1 MKLNKTLA
9 LAALVA
15 GSLLAGTALQ
25 AQDSTN
31 TPPAGARPGGPGQRG
46 RANIDQL
53 AKDLGLSDEV
63 KAKVKVVLDD
73 QQTKMTELRKDTT
86 MAAEDKRAKAKEIRE
101 ATTAKLK
108 EILTAEQLAKWQEHM
123 QRNRPAGGPSGA
135 GGAGAPPKQ

>member
-46 RANIDQL
+46 GPNIDQL
-53 AKDLGLSDEV
+53 AKELGLSDEA
-63 KAKVKVVLDD
+63 KAKVKTILDD
-73 QQTKMTELRKDTT
+73 QRTKMTELRKDTA
-86 MAAEDKRAKAKEIRE
+86 MSAEDKRAKAKEIRE

-108 EILTAEQLAKWQEHM
+108 EILTAEQLAKYQAQM
-123 QRNRPAGGPSGA
+123 QRNRPGGP